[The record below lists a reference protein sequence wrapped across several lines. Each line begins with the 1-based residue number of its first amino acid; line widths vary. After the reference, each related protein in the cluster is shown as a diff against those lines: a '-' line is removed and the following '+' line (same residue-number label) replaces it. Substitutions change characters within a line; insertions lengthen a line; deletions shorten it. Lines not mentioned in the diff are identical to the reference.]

1 MDFGKA
7 RFSGLILFSFLSALT
22 CSGGQISDP
31 SGPGLFL
38 SGKAVYDW
46 HDEARDRALPTTI
59 WYPARPDGTAD
70 RSHAPYPLIL
80 FSHGSG
86 GSRDNYTYLTAHLA
100 THGFVVAACDHQGNV
115 NLVQFAPAEPYMA
128 VKRPQDISFVLDR
141 LLDSA
146 KGGDQL
152 LSGLIDPEKVGAAGH
167 SFGGYTTMALAGAAL
182 QLNEFRQMCQGPN
195 PTTGCG
201 FLDFPA
207 QVPELADRRIRAGLT
222 LAPGLNELWGEN
234 MHGAASVAVPI
245 MIMGGTT
252 DVLVPAEKLEV
263 LFPALP
269 PNPRFYVQAVGGG
282 HNGFTDAGNFG
293 GSLGS
298 ERMWEIVRTYAVA
311 FFQVYL
317 AGEKGYQKYL
327 TTDSAAAFGG
337 SPADFEFFRDPE

>member
-1 MDFGKA
+1 MGGGKA

-46 HDEARDRALPTTI
+46 HDETRDRALPTSI

-86 GSRDNYTYLTAHLA
+86 GNRDNYTFITAHLA

-115 NLVQFAPAEPYMA
+115 GLEQFIPAEPYMA
-128 VKRPQDISFVLDR
+128 IKRPQDLSFILDR
-141 LLDSA
+141 ILESA
-146 KGGDQL
+146 EGGDQL
-152 LSGLIDPEKVGAAGH
+152 LSGLIDPERVGAAGH
-167 SFGGYTTMALAGAAL
+167 SFGGYTTLVLAGASPKVDEFH
-182 QLNEFRQMCQGPN
+182 QLCNGPS

-201 FLDFPA
+201 FLDFPD
-207 QVPELADRRIRAGLT
+207 QIPEQADHRIRAGLT
-222 LAPGLNELWGEN
+222 LAPALNELWGEN
-234 MHGAASVAVPI
+234 MHGAGSVAIPI
-245 MIMGGTT
+245 MIMGGNT
-252 DVLVPAEKLEV
+252 DLLVPRPELEE
-263 LFPALP
+263 LYPALP
-269 PNPRFYVQAVGGG
+269 SNPKFYVQVIGGG
-282 HNGFTDAGNFG
+282 HDGFTDAGNLG
-293 GSLGS
+293 GSLGP

-311 FFQVYL
+311 FFLVYL

-327 TTDSAAAFGG
+327 TPDSAAAFGG
-337 SPADFEFFRDPE
+337 SPADFDFFRDPE